1 MTGKLKQA
9 ETRSEFAERS
19 VQKLQKEVGET
30 FNLCI
35 IISVYISKICMY
47 TNILLAILKKIS
59 PSIYIVKTNS
69 FKNLFKK

>member
-47 TNILLAILKKIS
+47 TYIISNTEEHFAYNIYSQK
-59 PSIYIVKTNS
+59 
-69 FKNLFKK
+69 